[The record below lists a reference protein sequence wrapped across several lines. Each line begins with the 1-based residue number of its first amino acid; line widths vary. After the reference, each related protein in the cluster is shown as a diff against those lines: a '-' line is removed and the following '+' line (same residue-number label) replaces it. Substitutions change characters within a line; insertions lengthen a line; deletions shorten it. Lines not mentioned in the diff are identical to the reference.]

1 MLSARRQDAFGVELH
16 ADMWL
21 LAVAHAHHDLA
32 LVLGAGGLDEF
43 VGEVLALDAERVV
56 PADAEPIG
64 EPREHA
70 LAVVGDRRRLPVDDL
85 GRVAHPAPATRAQRL
100 VAETDA
106 EHGAVQR
113 EGVDR
118 DPGLCGVPGPGDD
131 DAVVGSS
138 ARIPA
143 RSTASLRR
151 TATAPAT
158 SPTYWTRLYANES

>member
-1 MLSARRQDAFGVELH
+1 
-16 ADMWL
+16 MWL

-64 EPREHA
+64 EPA
-70 LAVVGDRRRLPVDDL
+70 NTPSPSWAIVDGFPDDL

-131 DAVVGSS
+131 DAVGVER
-138 ARIPA
+138 ADPA